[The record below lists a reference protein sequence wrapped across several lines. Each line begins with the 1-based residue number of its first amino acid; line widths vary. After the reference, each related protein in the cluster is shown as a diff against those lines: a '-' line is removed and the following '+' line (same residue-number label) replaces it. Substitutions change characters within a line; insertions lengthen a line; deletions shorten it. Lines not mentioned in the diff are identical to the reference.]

1 MKNRFQGNLP
11 PNGYKNVGKK
21 VINYETK
28 NMEIK
33 PMYFYFFALVLPI
46 AIYLFIK
53 FDTASLIK
61 EKVGI
66 QSALSTE
73 YTQKIEKDK
82 ELNNL
87 NILDNVMKK
96 QIKEIDENGLNEE
109 KSNEDIAIEIKLK
122 SQIEI
127 VINAT
132 EKYAFFTQKLE
143 ELRKTAN
150 KSILKTKIQEE
161 LNMQTSGKVNI
172 VEFDVETDV
181 AEDSLQTITYLK
193 MVLVDNNF
201 NDRKM
206 YLKLKLNENKTIET
220 VISRFSKIK

>member
-82 ELNNL
+82 ELNKL

-172 VEFDVETDV
+172 IEFDVETDV

>member
-73 YTQKIEKDK
+73 YTQK
-82 ELNNL
+82 
-87 NILDNVMKK
+87 
-96 QIKEIDENGLNEE
+96 
-109 KSNEDIAIEIKLK
+109 
-122 SQIEI
+122 
-127 VINAT
+127 T
-132 EKYAFFTQKLE
+132 
-143 ELRKTAN
+143 N
-150 KSILKTKIQEE
+150 KR
-161 LNMQTSGKVNI
+161 N
-172 VEFDVETDV
+172 
-181 AEDSLQTITYLK
+181 
-193 MVLVDNNF
+193 
-201 NDRKM
+201 R
-206 YLKLKLNENKTIET
+206 
-220 VISRFSKIK
+220 

>member
-82 ELNNL
+82 ELNKL